1 MIRKIA
7 QTILLI
13 LFVLILSSCH
23 TIHGMGQDI
32 EGGGKAIKRSSGE

>member
-7 QTILLI
+7 ATIVLLV
-13 LFVLILSSCH
+13 FVLIMSSCH

-32 EGGGKAIKRSSGE
+32 EGGGKAIERSSGE